1 MKNIILMIFLLL
13 LSVLNITAQE
23 AWGPPMSRSDSLRA
37 EIQEKIDLLLQ
48 DSSRVLHT
56 TEIDR
61 EKNDEFRGI
70 NDFTDPYN
78 TLSNCILFDV
88 IPKQFADSLNVQGN
102 YYIGVYK
109 NNDILWLSQPYYE
122 EVQLDGDFFGTLD
135 LNNDGL
141 VEILHYWNW
150 TSLYGEEEMY
160 HLNIISWDG
169 NLGTFIND
177 GGLETRL
184 LTEGYY
190 EIVDL
195 NSDGYYEIIADTMNY
210 YSGSDTLEIGKVT
223 FCWNGNTYS
232 TCEDSLGYS
241 TFRNSPWW
249 PFSRA
254 NNFEAKVNIRVNK
267 ESDMFKYQ
275 LQIQNLPPSKQNIRN
290 TYFQYELDSIF
301 YVLPIGSDY
310 NITKLA
316 NYDIIG
322 FTITQ
327 DSLQLLPGESII
339 YIYKNKNL
347 PKITN
352 CYLQAPC
359 NWIEHPSNDI
369 STYGLEY
376 DRNVIKNS
384 VKKKIIAPAKLP
396 DQFMYI
402 DFLDTLKTYAD
413 SSYSFGWIKDEQT
426 KDKYNNYF
434 NTAKT
439 YLEQGD
445 SSTARAELQKVLTDC
460 NIDSA
465 TVLTSEAYALL
476 YFNTEYLVNK
486 LPEGEPG
493 LPVKLEDSQG
503 NLLQGGSL
511 QYYDAGWKDAI
522 DNGDGTFTVQT
533 EKSTVSLKM
542 TYAGGSQ
549 QKDNVTVGADT
560 AVFQTSDVT
569 VKLLS
574 SSNTLLDSGFV
585 QYYAGGWQDFG
596 ALVNGV
602 AHKELLSKN
611 YTFKMKYAGS
621 EKNHVQNLDTNTTVT
636 FHTVNAEVQLRDSQ
650 GNLLPGGFAKYYASG
665 WKDFGEAVNGIAHKE
680 LLSRAYT
687 FKIQY
692 GGADMNH
699 VQNLDTNTTVVFNTI
714 NVKAE
719 LRDSQGNLLD
729 GGTVEYYASGW
740 KDFGEATNG
749 TASKELLPREYTFK
763 MNYGGLNTT
772 KDQDVSANNTVTFNT
787 TLTTVKVKDNQNQP
801 VENAEVLYYGGSW
814 RQIGF
819 TVNGE
824 VTKELLARSITFKA
838 KKDNKE
844 KNKVQDTSENSVVE
858 IILE

>member
-1 MKNIILMIFLLL
+1 MKLVKFILLL
-13 LSVLNITAQE
+13 ITPVILYGQE
-23 AWGPPMSRSDSLRA
+23 GNDISSFQDTIYFDQNSGNYIIKYLG
-37 EIQEKIDLLLQ
+37 
-48 DSSRVLHT
+48 DSSVGELDTIITMTFVPPTKVDPIINARVNFVYDSSYYLYSYRIT
-56 TEIDR
+56 NQEDAQQR
-61 EKNDEFRGI
+61 LYKFRLYF
-70 NDFTDPYN
+70 N
-78 TLSNCILFDV
+78 SNIQ
-88 IPKQFADSLNVQGN
+88 IQNRQ
-102 YYIGVYK
+102 
-109 NNDILWLSQPYYE
+109 
-122 EVQLDGDFFGTLD
+122 
-135 LNNDGL
+135 LNNWHGGRY
-141 VEILHYWNW
+141 VI
-150 TSLYGEEEMY
+150 YGSERY
-160 HLNIISWDG
+160 LSWWG
-169 NLGTFIND
+169 D
-177 GGLETRL
+177 GGLEPTW
-184 LTEGYY
+184 
-190 EIVDL
+190 
-195 NSDGYYEIIADTMNY
+195 SADGFAISSEH
-210 YSGSDTLEIGKVT
+210 
-223 FCWNGNTYS
+223 
-232 TCEDSLGYS
+232 
-241 TFRNSPWW
+241 
-249 PFSRA
+249 
-254 NNFEAKVNIRVNK
+254 
-267 ESDMFKYQ
+267 
-275 LQIQNLPPSKQNIRN
+275 
-290 TYFQYELDSIF
+290 
-301 YVLPIGSDY
+301 
-310 NITKLA
+310 
-316 NYDIIG
+316 
-322 FTITQ
+322 
-327 DSLQLLPGESII
+327 LPGIGHAGFKGYTPILSYEHGRPNRAIE
-339 YIYKNKNL
+339 NKL
-347 PKITN
+347 LK
-352 CYLQAPC
+352 L
-359 NWIEHPSNDI
+359 
-369 STYGLEY
+369 
-376 DRNVIKNS
+376 S
-384 VKKKIIAPAKLP
+384 VKKESFVYKATVIPVVFNYLTS
-396 DQFMYI
+396 M
-402 DFLDTLKTYAD
+402 DFLDTLKSYTD
-413 SSYSFGWIKDEQT
+413 SSYSLSWIKDEQT
-426 KDKYNNYF
+426 RDKYNNYF

-445 SSTARAELQKVLTDC
+445 SSTARTELQKVLTDC
-460 NIDSA
+460 NTDSA

-596 ALVNGV
+596 TLVNGV

-611 YTFKMKYAGS
+611 YNFKMKYAGS
-621 EKNHVQNLDTNTTVT
+621 EKNHVQNLDTNTTVTFHTVNAEVQLRDSQNNLLSGGTVEYYASGWKDFGEATNGTANKELLSRSYTFKMHYANAENNLVQDLDSSTTVVFHTVNTTVQLKDSQENILNGDSVKYYASGWQYFGIPVNGSVSKELLPKQYNFKMYYGGADKNIVQNLDTNTTVT

-680 LLSRAYT
+680 LFSRAYT

-787 TLTTVKVKDNQNQP
+787 TLTTVKVKDDQDQP
-801 VENAEVLYYGGSW
+801 VENAEVFYYGGSW

-824 VTKELLARSITFKA
+824 VTKELLARSINFKA

-844 KNKVQDTSENSVVE
+844 KNKLQDTSTNSVVE